1 MGTEKQ
7 FKPKI
12 YTDPDKSSDFVI
24 RRCTTKDLDAVIEV
38 NEAEL
43 PEDYP
48 YFFYKS
54 ILDHY
59 PESFLVATDPH
70 NKNKIVG
77 YIMWR
82 IEKTPTLSNLRLDKK
97 GHLVSIA
104 ISQDYRRKRIATKLL
119 KKSMPAIR
127 TNGISSYVLE
137 VRISNYSAIEL
148 YKKLDFKVD
157 RIKENYYRDGENAYY
172 MVKKV

>member
-7 FKPKI
+7 FRPKT
-12 YTDPDKSSDFVI
+12 YTNHEMPSEIIV
-24 RRCTTKDLDAVIEV
+24 RRCTSKDLDGVIEV

-48 YFFYKS
+48 FFFYKS

-59 PESFLVATDPH
+59 PESFLVAIDKD
-70 NKNKIVG
+70 NSNKIVG

-82 IEKTPTLSNLRLDKK
+82 IEKTPTLSNLKLDKK

-104 ISQDYRRKRIATKLL
+104 VSQDYRRKRIATILL
-119 KKSMPAIR
+119 NKSMPAIK
-127 TNGISSYVLE
+127 THGISSYVLE

-148 YKKLDFKVD
+148 YKKLNFKVK
-157 RIKENYYRDGENAYY
+157 RIKESYYRDGENAYY
-172 MVKKV
+172 MTKNV